1 MRTPLYGMEVAIP
14 EVRTEMEYYPS
25 AQERGVRSERA
36 LKLVVT
42 EMYAQG
48 AY

>member
-1 MRTPLYGMEVAIP
+1 MAVAIP
-14 EVRTEMEYYPS
+14 EARTEMEYPL
-25 AQERGVRSERA
+25 ALEPGVRRERV